1 LDQLS
6 IRTDAVVPLTMKLR
20 RDYVDARKLFIADF
34 YSGFVVAFIQSR
46 PYQQP
51 GLRGRVGDEIDD
63 HPVTGQRTTAPVLG
77 DKAEQTVFD
86 LVPLARARRKVADL
100 QAQLQLVRQILQSDF
115 PQPVAA
121 AVTAA
126 AVGGNH
132 QFRSPRKP
140 PYSHLQPPASNAGR
154 GELRRVVIDSHAHPT
169 FVAGQVVNPVRD
181 RLAQF
186 LFRSEE

>member
-1 LDQLS
+1 
-6 IRTDAVVPLTMKLR
+6 MKLR

-115 PQPVAA
+115 PQSVAA
-121 AVTAA
+121 SVTAA
-126 AVGGNH
+126 AVGANH

-140 PYSHLQPPASNAGR
+140 PYSHLQPPASNAGP
-154 GELRRVVIDSHAHPT
+154 GDLRRLVVDSHAPPT
-169 FVAGQVVNPVRD
+169 YGADHAVTPGRN
-181 RLAQF
+181 RLAQL
-186 LFRSEE
+186 LFRT